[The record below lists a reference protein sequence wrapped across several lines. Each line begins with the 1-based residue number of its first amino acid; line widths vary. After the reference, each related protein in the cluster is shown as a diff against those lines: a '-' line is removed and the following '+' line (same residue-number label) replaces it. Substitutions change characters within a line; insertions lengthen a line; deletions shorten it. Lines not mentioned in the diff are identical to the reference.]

1 MLQIKPEI
9 ELKEPILSDD
19 AKVKEYET
27 FLNTKP
33 HSMEKNGVEMVT
45 ELIKDH
51 KYAST
56 LSRIYNGSMCCFLE

>member
-33 HSMEKNGVEMVT
+33 HSIEKNGVEMVT

-51 KYAST
+51 KYDYLYSE
-56 LSRIYNGSMCCFLE
+56 SSDYNNLMFF